1 MSVSRS
7 TAPMCSLGARERCC
21 GGLSAAPA
29 RCSSPIS
36 KETYGGARMAS
47 TPSGSTPTPSRQGTT
62 GAPRLKAAVASPA
75 TRWISMVPSGAVS
88 LGSPTTYIAP
98 YARVSASAD
107 TGVSLICQHFAVTT
121 AGSVSSAPLATIER
135 SVFIAGCHAPASA
148 SLPRRSRHGIS
159 KRRSGKWKQ
168 RKATQGGPQ
177 HH

>member
-1 MSVSRS
+1 VSVSRS

-88 LGSPTTYIAP
+88 LGSPTTCIAP
-98 YARVSASAD
+98 FARVSTSAD
-107 TGVSLICQHFAVTT
+107 SSVSLN
-121 AGSVSSAPLATIER
+121 L
-135 SVFIAGCHAPASA
+135 PAFC
-148 SLPRRSRHGIS
+148 RKRSRDLTHHDPRGVASIGQVIAVCRKTLISRLIS
-159 KRRSGKWKQ
+159 KSTP
-168 RKATQGGPQ
+168 RKRVASKT
-177 HH
+177 